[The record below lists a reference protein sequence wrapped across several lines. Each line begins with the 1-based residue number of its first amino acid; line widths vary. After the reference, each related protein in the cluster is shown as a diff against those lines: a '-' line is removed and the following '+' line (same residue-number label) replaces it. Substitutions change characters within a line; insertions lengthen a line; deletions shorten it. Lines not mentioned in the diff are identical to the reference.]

1 MDGKYGVSINAKKNV
16 TRFCTNTEIQS
27 MATTGINIMKKR
39 YKMSKR
45 SSSRK
50 FSRGASKTNRMNKRV
65 RTMRGGTR
73 L

>member
-1 MDGKYGVSINAKKNV
+1 
-16 TRFCTNTEIQS
+16 
-27 MATTGINIMKKR
+27 MKKR

-50 FSRGASKTNRMNKRV
+50 FKKSANKTHKMNLGV
-65 RTMRGGTR
+65 RPMRGGTR